1 MPSRMHLRLLTPAVP
16 TRGST
21 QDDDVSSYYR
31 SISRLEALRIVADA
45 AHLPLL
51 IFFALFFA
59 AGMYVGRWSVVFET
73 RQRRKHLA
81 EAVAGV
87 VDGVLAGT
95 SKGTNPG
102 ATTNDDEDMTNAV
115 IEGVLEGLRAGG
127 AASTGNKGPASS
139 FSNRGTNQSKGTRP
153 APSTTPDVTS
163 DAAGSS
169 ARRGRSKASSA
180 DPLDDVLSRELR
192 AAEAE
197 AAATKRKID
206 AADVDGTAEDAGENE
221 APIDDD
227 EARPSSEPEP
237 IEDVEMMDAATPSA
251 SSVGTRSR
259 RTPVKDD
266 AAAAVEPEEEPEL
279 PEDGDEEDVVS
290 SRLAPD
296 PPPVESPTRTH
307 AREAEWSSRQAEIER
322 QRAESTRLK
331 KAAKSARLVNERV
344 ETYRRG
350 LEEREALESAMG
362 DARAEA
368 QRSFERDGVH
378 DLAAAGCLEH
388 VLHRLGLLPNPDE
401 NRDVGKVEVA
411 FKKALARNHPDRS
424 ASRGDDVRAGAR
436 CEEAFKL
443 LQAAKARWDA
453 AGKPVGPRAAQTAA
467 SVLGVST
474 HYGYP
479 QQQQP
484 QPQSSSRSTFTSP
497 HTQQKGRSWQPGG
510 HTQTPGASVPG
521 GGGGG
526 GFDSNYNDA
535 WREQAKRTAAATA
548 DALRREEERMR
559 LELEERERLERER
572 EAREAFERKLRDLSR
587 KTSGGDETGAWVQG
601 SDASEEGTPRHPDA
615 MNGKEDRKKRP
626 PPNDFQ

>member
-1 MPSRMHLRLLTPAVP
+1 MPSRMHFHLLTPGVP

-102 ATTNDDEDMTNAV
+102 ATTDDDMTTAV

-127 AASTGNKGPASS
+127 AASKGPASS
-139 FSNRGTNQSKGTRP
+139 FQSHSKANRGTRP

-169 ARRGRSKASSA
+169 ARRGRSKRSSA

-237 IEDVEMMDAATPSA
+237 NEYVEMMDAATPSA

-259 RTPVKDD
+259 RTPVKDND
-266 AAAAVEPEEEPEL
+266 AAAAEPKEEPEL
-279 PEDGDEEDVVS
+279 PEEDGDEEDVVS
-290 SRLAPD
+290 
-296 PPPVESPTRTH
+296 
-307 AREAEWSSRQAEIER
+307 
-322 QRAESTRLK
+322 
-331 KAAKSARLVNERV
+331 
-344 ETYRRG
+344 
-350 LEEREALESAMG
+350 
-362 DARAEA
+362 
-368 QRSFERDGVH
+368 
-378 DLAAAGCLEH
+378 
-388 VLHRLGLLPNPDE
+388 
-401 NRDVGKVEVA
+401 
-411 FKKALARNHPDRS
+411 
-424 ASRGDDVRAGAR
+424 
-436 CEEAFKL
+436 
-443 LQAAKARWDA
+443 
-453 AGKPVGPRAAQTAA
+453 
-467 SVLGVST
+467 
-474 HYGYP
+474 
-479 QQQQP
+479 
-484 QPQSSSRSTFTSP
+484 
-497 HTQQKGRSWQPGG
+497 
-510 HTQTPGASVPG
+510 
-521 GGGGG
+521 
-526 GFDSNYNDA
+526 
-535 WREQAKRTAAATA
+535 
-548 DALRREEERMR
+548 
-559 LELEERERLERER
+559 
-572 EAREAFERKLRDLSR
+572 
-587 KTSGGDETGAWVQG
+587 
-601 SDASEEGTPRHPDA
+601 
-615 MNGKEDRKKRP
+615 
-626 PPNDFQ
+626 

>member
-16 TRGST
+16 ARDST

-102 ATTNDDEDMTNAV
+102 ATTDDDEMTTAV

-127 AASTGNKGPASS
+127 AASTGGDKDKGPASS
-139 FSNRGTNQSKGTRP
+139 FANRGTNRGTRP
-153 APSTTPDVTS
+153 APSTS

-169 ARRGRSKASSA
+169 ARRGRSKPSSA

-206 AADVDGTAEDAGENE
+206 AADVDGAAEDAGENE
-221 APIDDD
+221 DPIDDD

-237 IEDVEMMDAATPSA
+237 IGDVEMMDAATPSA

-259 RTPVKDD
+259 RTPVKDND
-266 AAAAVEPEEEPEL
+266 AAAAEPKEEPEL
-279 PEDGDEEDVVS
+279 PEEDGDEEDVVS

-453 AGKPVGPRAAQTAA
+453 AGKPVGPRASQTAA

-479 QQQQP
+479 QQQQ

-497 HTQQKGRSWQPGG
+497 HTQQKGRSWQPGV

-521 GGGGG
+521 AG

-587 KTSGGDETGAWVQG
+587 KTSGGDETAWVQG

-615 MNGKEDRKKRP
+615 MNGKDDRKKRP

>member
-16 TRGST
+16 ARDST

-95 SKGTNPG
+95 SKGTKPG
-102 ATTNDDEDMTNAV
+102 ATINDDDMTSAV

-127 AASTGNKGPASS
+127 AASTGDKGPASS

-153 APSTTPDVTS
+153 APSTS

-169 ARRGRSKASSA
+169 ARRGRSKRSSA

-206 AADVDGTAEDAGENE
+206 AADVDGAAEDAGENE

-237 IEDVEMMDAATPSA
+237 IGDVEMMDAATPSA

-266 AAAAVEPEEEPEL
+266 DAAAVEPKEEPEEEPE
-279 PEDGDEEDVVS
+279 DGGDEEDVVS

-296 PPPVESPTRTH
+296 PPPIESPTRTH

-453 AGKPVGPRAAQTAA
+453 AGKPVGPRASQTAA

-484 QPQSSSRSTFTSP
+484 PQSSSRSTFTSP

-521 GGGGG
+521 AG

-587 KTSGGDETGAWVQG
+587 KTSGGDETAGVQG

-615 MNGKEDRKKRP
+615 MNGKDDRKKRP

>member
-1 MPSRMHLRLLTPAVP
+1 MHLRLLTPAVP
-16 TRGST
+16 ARGST

-102 ATTNDDEDMTNAV
+102 ATTDDDEMTTAV

-127 AASTGNKGPASS
+127 AASTGGDKDKGPASS
-139 FSNRGTNQSKGTRP
+139 FANRGTNRGTRP
-153 APSTTPDVTS
+153 APSTS

-169 ARRGRSKASSA
+169 ARRGRSKRSSA

-206 AADVDGTAEDAGENE
+206 AADVDGAAEDAGENE

-237 IEDVEMMDAATPSA
+237 IGDVEMMDAATPSA

-259 RTPVKDD
+259 RTPVKDND
-266 AAAAVEPEEEPEL
+266 AAAAEPKEEPEL
-279 PEDGDEEDVVS
+279 PEEDGDEEDVVS

-331 KAAKSARLVNERV
+331 KAAKPARLVNERV

-453 AGKPVGPRAAQTAA
+453 AGKPVGPSASQTAA

-479 QQQQP
+479 QQQQ

-497 HTQQKGRSWQPGG
+497 HTQQTGRRWQPGG

-521 GGGGG
+521 AG

-572 EAREAFERKLRDLSR
+572 EAREAFERKLRELSR

-615 MNGKEDRKKRP
+615 MNGKDDRKKRP

>member
-1 MPSRMHLRLLTPAVP
+1 MHLRLLTPAVP
-16 TRGST
+16 ARDST

-102 ATTNDDEDMTNAV
+102 ATTDDDEMTTAV

-127 AASTGNKGPASS
+127 AASTGGDKDKGPASS
-139 FSNRGTNQSKGTRP
+139 FANRGTNRGTRP
-153 APSTTPDVTS
+153 APSTS

-169 ARRGRSKASSA
+169 ARRGRSKRSSA

-206 AADVDGTAEDAGENE
+206 AADVDGAAEDAGENE

-237 IEDVEMMDAATPSA
+237 IGDVEMMDAATPSA

-259 RTPVKDD
+259 RTPVKDND
-266 AAAAVEPEEEPEL
+266 AAAAEPKEEPEL
-279 PEDGDEEDVVS
+279 PEEDGDEEDVVS

-453 AGKPVGPRAAQTAA
+453 AGKPVGPSASQTAA

-479 QQQQP
+479 QQQQ

-497 HTQQKGRSWQPGG
+497 HTQQKGRSWQPGV

-521 GGGGG
+521 AG

-615 MNGKEDRKKRP
+615 MNGKDDRKKRP

>member
-1 MPSRMHLRLLTPAVP
+1 M
-16 TRGST
+16 
-21 QDDDVSSYYR
+21 
-31 SISRLEALRIVADA
+31 
-45 AHLPLL
+45 
-51 IFFALFFA
+51 
-59 AGMYVGRWSVVFET
+59 
-73 RQRRKHLA
+73 
-81 EAVAGV
+81 
-87 VDGVLAGT
+87 
-95 SKGTNPG
+95 
-102 ATTNDDEDMTNAV
+102 
-115 IEGVLEGLRAGG
+115 
-127 AASTGNKGPASS
+127 
-139 FSNRGTNQSKGTRP
+139 
-153 APSTTPDVTS
+153 
-163 DAAGSS
+163 
-169 ARRGRSKASSA
+169 
-180 DPLDDVLSRELR
+180 LSRELR

-197 AAATKRKID
+197 AAATKGKID

-259 RTPVKDD
+259 RTPVKDND
-266 AAAAVEPEEEPEL
+266 AAAAEPKEEPEL
-279 PEDGDEEDVVS
+279 PEEDGDEEDVVS
-290 SRLAPD
+290 SRLAPY

-479 QQQQP
+479 QQQQ

-497 HTQQKGRSWQPGG
+497 HTQQTGRSWQPGG
-510 HTQTPGASVPG
+510 HTQTPGASVP
-521 GGGGG
+521 GGG

-615 MNGKEDRKKRP
+615 MNWKDDRKKRP

>member
-16 TRGST
+16 ARDST

-102 ATTNDDEDMTNAV
+102 ATTDDDEMTTAV

-127 AASTGNKGPASS
+127 AASTGGDKDKGPASS
-139 FSNRGTNQSKGTRP
+139 FANRGTNRGTRP
-153 APSTTPDVTS
+153 APSTS
-163 DAAGSS
+163 DAAGST
-169 ARRGRSKASSA
+169 ARRGRSKRSSA

-206 AADVDGTAEDAGENE
+206 AADVDGAAEDAGENE

-237 IEDVEMMDAATPSA
+237 IGDVEMMDAATPSA

-259 RTPVKDD
+259 RTPVKDND
-266 AAAAVEPEEEPEL
+266 AAAAEPKEEPEL
-279 PEDGDEEDVVS
+279 PEEDGDEEDVVS

-296 PPPVESPTRTH
+296 PPPIESPTRTH

-453 AGKPVGPRAAQTAA
+453 AGKPVGPSASQTAA

-479 QQQQP
+479 QQQQQ

-497 HTQQKGRSWQPGG
+497 HTQQKGRSWQPGV

-521 GGGGG
+521 AG

-615 MNGKEDRKKRP
+615 MNGKDDRKKRP

>member
-1 MPSRMHLRLLTPAVP
+1 
-16 TRGST
+16 
-21 QDDDVSSYYR
+21 
-31 SISRLEALRIVADA
+31 
-45 AHLPLL
+45 
-51 IFFALFFA
+51 
-59 AGMYVGRWSVVFET
+59 
-73 RQRRKHLA
+73 
-81 EAVAGV
+81 
-87 VDGVLAGT
+87 
-95 SKGTNPG
+95 
-102 ATTNDDEDMTNAV
+102 
-115 IEGVLEGLRAGG
+115 
-127 AASTGNKGPASS
+127 
-139 FSNRGTNQSKGTRP
+139 
-153 APSTTPDVTS
+153 
-163 DAAGSS
+163 
-169 ARRGRSKASSA
+169 
-180 DPLDDVLSRELR
+180 VLSRELR

-206 AADVDGTAEDAGENE
+206 GGDVDGAAEDAGENE

-237 IEDVEMMDAATPSA
+237 IGDVEMMDAATPSA
-251 SSVGTRSR
+251 SSVGTRFR

-266 AAAAVEPEEEPEL
+266 DAAAVEPEKEPEKE
-279 PEDGDEEDVVS
+279 PEDGDDEEDVVS

-296 PPPVESPTRTH
+296 PPPIESPTRTH

-453 AGKPVGPRAAQTAA
+453 AGKPVGPRASQTAA

-484 QPQSSSRSTFTSP
+484 PQSSSRSTFTSP

-521 GGGGG
+521 GGGAG

-587 KTSGGDETGAWVQG
+587 KTSGGDETAWVQG

-615 MNGKEDRKKRP
+615 MNGKDDRKKRP

>member
-16 TRGST
+16 ARDST

-102 ATTNDDEDMTNAV
+102 ATTDDDEMTTAV

-127 AASTGNKGPASS
+127 AASTGGDKDKGPASS
-139 FSNRGTNQSKGTRP
+139 FANRGTNRGTRP
-153 APSTTPDVTS
+153 APSTS

-169 ARRGRSKASSA
+169 ARRGRSKRSSV

-237 IEDVEMMDAATPSA
+237 IGDVEMMDAATPSA

-259 RTPVKDD
+259 RTPVKDND
-266 AAAAVEPEEEPEL
+266 AAAAEPKEEPEL
-279 PEDGDEEDVVS
+279 PEEDGDEEDVVS

-453 AGKPVGPRAAQTAA
+453 AGKPVGPRASQTAA

-479 QQQQP
+479 QQQQ

-497 HTQQKGRSWQPGG
+497 HTQQKGRSWQPGV

-521 GGGGG
+521 AG

-587 KTSGGDETGAWVQG
+587 KTSGGDETAWVQG

-615 MNGKEDRKKRP
+615 MNGKDDRKKRP

>member
-16 TRGST
+16 ARDST

-102 ATTNDDEDMTNAV
+102 ATTDDDEMTTAV

-127 AASTGNKGPASS
+127 AASTGGDKDKGPASS
-139 FSNRGTNQSKGTRP
+139 FANRGTNRGTRP
-153 APSTTPDVTS
+153 APSTS

-169 ARRGRSKASSA
+169 ARRGRSKRSSA

-206 AADVDGTAEDAGENE
+206 AADVDGAAEDAGENE

-237 IEDVEMMDAATPSA
+237 IGDVEMMDAATPSA

-259 RTPVKDD
+259 RTPVKDND
-266 AAAAVEPEEEPEL
+266 AAAAEPKEEPEL
-279 PEDGDEEDVVS
+279 PEEDGDEEDVVS

-453 AGKPVGPRAAQTAA
+453 AGKPVGPSASQTAA

-479 QQQQP
+479 QQQQ

-521 GGGGG
+521 AG

-587 KTSGGDETGAWVQG
+587 KTSGGDETAWVQG

-615 MNGKEDRKKRP
+615 MNGKDDRKKRP

>member
-16 TRGST
+16 ARGST

-102 ATTNDDEDMTNAV
+102 ATTDDDEMTTAV

-127 AASTGNKGPASS
+127 AASTGGDKDKGPASS
-139 FSNRGTNQSKGTRP
+139 FANRGTNRGTRP
-153 APSTTPDVTS
+153 APSTS

-169 ARRGRSKASSA
+169 ARRGRSKRSSA

-206 AADVDGTAEDAGENE
+206 AADVDGAAEDAGENE

-237 IEDVEMMDAATPSA
+237 IGDVEMMDAATPSA

-259 RTPVKDD
+259 RTPVKDND
-266 AAAAVEPEEEPEL
+266 AAAAEPKEEPEL
-279 PEDGDEEDVVS
+279 PEEDGDEEDVVS

-453 AGKPVGPRAAQTAA
+453 AGKPVGPSASQTAA

-479 QQQQP
+479 QQQQ

-497 HTQQKGRSWQPGG
+497 HTQQKGRSWQPGV

-521 GGGGG
+521 AG

-615 MNGKEDRKKRP
+615 MNGKDDRKKRP

>member
-1 MPSRMHLRLLTPAVP
+1 MPSRMHLRLLTPGVP

-102 ATTNDDEDMTNAV
+102 ATTDDDEMTTAV

-127 AASTGNKGPASS
+127 AASTGGDKDKGPASS
-139 FSNRGTNQSKGTRP
+139 FANRGTNRGTRP
-153 APSTTPDVTS
+153 APSTS

-169 ARRGRSKASSA
+169 ARRGRSKRSSA

-206 AADVDGTAEDAGENE
+206 GGDVDGAAEDAGENE

-237 IEDVEMMDAATPSA
+237 IGDVEMMDAATPSA

-259 RTPVKDD
+259 RTPVKDND
-266 AAAAVEPEEEPEL
+266 AAAAEPKEEPEL
-279 PEDGDEEDVVS
+279 PEEDGDEEDVVS

-453 AGKPVGPRAAQTAA
+453 AGKPVGPRASQTAA

-484 QPQSSSRSTFTSP
+484 PQSSSRSTFTSP

-521 GGGGG
+521 AG

-587 KTSGGDETGAWVQG
+587 KTSGGDETAWVQG

-615 MNGKEDRKKRP
+615 MNGKDDRKKRP

>member
-1 MPSRMHLRLLTPAVP
+1 M
-16 TRGST
+16 
-21 QDDDVSSYYR
+21 SSYYR

-102 ATTNDDEDMTNAV
+102 ATTDDDDMTTAV

-127 AASTGNKGPASS
+127 AASTGDKGPASS

-206 AADVDGTAEDAGENE
+206 AADVDGSRRGRGRERGSDRRRRG
-221 APIDDD
+221 APILGARAHRRRGDDGRGD
-227 EARPSSEPEP
+227 SERELRRHAVQANPGEGRRRGCRGAGGGAG
-237 IEDVEMMDAATPSA
+237 VE
-251 SSVGTRSR
+251 
-259 RTPVKDD
+259 
-266 AAAAVEPEEEPEL
+266 E

-453 AGKPVGPRAAQTAA
+453 AGKPVGPRASQTAA

-479 QQQQP
+479 QQQQ

-521 GGGGG
+521 AG

-615 MNGKEDRKKRP
+615 MNGKDDRKKRP

>member
-102 ATTNDDEDMTNAV
+102 ATTDDDMTSAV

-127 AASTGNKGPASS
+127 AASKGPASS
-139 FSNRGTNQSKGTRP
+139 FQSHSKANRGTRP

-169 ARRGRSKASSA
+169 ARRGRSKRSSA

-221 APIDDD
+221 APIEDD

-237 IEDVEMMDAATPSA
+237 IGDVEMMDAATPSA

-266 AAAAVEPEEEPEL
+266 DAAAAVEPEEEPEEE
-279 PEDGDEEDVVS
+279 PEDGGDEEDVVS

-453 AGKPVGPRAAQTAA
+453 AGKPVGLTASQTAA

-474 HYGYP
+474 HYGYHP

-484 QPQSSSRSTFTSP
+484 PQSSSRSTFTSP

-521 GGGGG
+521 AG
-526 GFDSNYNDA
+526 GFDSNSNDA

-615 MNGKEDRKKRP
+615 MNGKDDRKKRP

>member
-1 MPSRMHLRLLTPAVP
+1 MPSRMHLRLLTPGVP

-102 ATTNDDEDMTNAV
+102 ATTDDDEMTTAV

-127 AASTGNKGPASS
+127 AASTGGDKDKGPASS
-139 FSNRGTNQSKGTRP
+139 FANRGTNRGTRP
-153 APSTTPDVTS
+153 APSTS

-169 ARRGRSKASSA
+169 ARRGRSKRSSA

-206 AADVDGTAEDAGENE
+206 AADVDGAAEDAGENE

-237 IEDVEMMDAATPSA
+237 IGDVEMMDAATPSA

-259 RTPVKDD
+259 RTPVKDND
-266 AAAAVEPEEEPEL
+266 AAAAEPKEEPEL
-279 PEDGDEEDVVS
+279 PEEDGDEEDVVS

-453 AGKPVGPRAAQTAA
+453 AGKPVGPRASQTAA

-479 QQQQP
+479 QQQQ

-497 HTQQKGRSWQPGG
+497 HTQQKGRSWQPGV

-521 GGGGG
+521 AG

-615 MNGKEDRKKRP
+615 MNGKDDRKKRP

>member
-16 TRGST
+16 ARGST

-102 ATTNDDEDMTNAV
+102 ATTDDDEMTTAV

-127 AASTGNKGPASS
+127 AASTGGDKDKGPASS
-139 FSNRGTNQSKGTRP
+139 FANRGTNRGTRP
-153 APSTTPDVTS
+153 APSTS

-169 ARRGRSKASSA
+169 ARRGRSKRSSA

-206 AADVDGTAEDAGENE
+206 AADVDGAAEDAGENE

-237 IEDVEMMDAATPSA
+237 IGDVEMMDAATPSA

-259 RTPVKDD
+259 RTPVKDND
-266 AAAAVEPEEEPEL
+266 AAAAEPKEEPEL
-279 PEDGDEEDVVS
+279 PEEDGDEEDVVS

-453 AGKPVGPRAAQTAA
+453 AGKPVGPSASQTAA

-479 QQQQP
+479 QQQQ

-497 HTQQKGRSWQPGG
+497 HTQQKGRSWQPGV

-521 GGGGG
+521 AG

-572 EAREAFERKLRDLSR
+572 EAREAFERKLRELSR

-615 MNGKEDRKKRP
+615 MNGKDDRKKRP

>member
-1 MPSRMHLRLLTPAVP
+1 MPSRMHLRLLTPGVP

-102 ATTNDDEDMTNAV
+102 ATTDDDMTTAV

-127 AASTGNKGPASS
+127 AASKGPASS
-139 FSNRGTNQSKGTRP
+139 FQSHSKANRGTRP

-169 ARRGRSKASSA
+169 ARRGRSKRSSA

-206 AADVDGTAEDAGENE
+206 AADVDGAAEDAGENE

-279 PEDGDEEDVVS
+279 PEEDGGDEEDVVS

-484 QPQSSSRSTFTSP
+484 PQSSSRSTFTSP

-521 GGGGG
+521 AG

-615 MNGKEDRKKRP
+615 MNGKDDRKKRP

>member
-16 TRGST
+16 ARDST

-102 ATTNDDEDMTNAV
+102 ATTDDDEMTTAV

-127 AASTGNKGPASS
+127 AASTGGDKDKGPASS
-139 FSNRGTNQSKGTRP
+139 FANRGTNQSKEPRP
-153 APSTTPDVTS
+153 APSTS

-169 ARRGRSKASSA
+169 ARRGRSKRSSA

-206 AADVDGTAEDAGENE
+206 AADVDGAAEDAGENE

-237 IEDVEMMDAATPSA
+237 IGDVEMMDAATPSA

-259 RTPVKDD
+259 RTPVKDND
-266 AAAAVEPEEEPEL
+266 AAAAEPKEEPEL
-279 PEDGDEEDVVS
+279 PEEDGDEEDVVS

-453 AGKPVGPRAAQTAA
+453 AGKPVGPSASQTAA

-479 QQQQP
+479 QQQQ

-521 GGGGG
+521 AG

-615 MNGKEDRKKRP
+615 MNGKDDRKKRP

>member
-1 MPSRMHLRLLTPAVP
+1 MPSRMHFHLLTPGVP

-102 ATTNDDEDMTNAV
+102 ATTDDDMTSAV

-127 AASTGNKGPASS
+127 AASKGPASS
-139 FSNRGTNQSKGTRP
+139 FQSHSKANRGTRP

-169 ARRGRSKASSA
+169 ARRGRSKRSSA

-206 AADVDGTAEDAGENE
+206 AADVEGTAEDAGENE

-227 EARPSSEPEP
+227 KARPSSEPEP

-259 RTPVKDD
+259 RTPVKDND
-266 AAAAVEPEEEPEL
+266 AAAAEPKEEPEL
-279 PEDGDEEDVVS
+279 PEEDGDEEDVVS

-296 PPPVESPTRTH
+296 PAPVESPTRTH

-453 AGKPVGPRAAQTAA
+453 AGKPVGPRASQTAA

-479 QQQQP
+479 QQQQ

-510 HTQTPGASVPG
+510 HTQTPGGSVPG
-521 GGGGG
+521 GGGAGG
-526 GFDSNYNDA
+526 SENYNWYRTSDNNDA

-587 KTSGGDETGAWVQG
+587 KTSGGDETAWVQG

-615 MNGKEDRKKRP
+615 MNGKDDRKKRP